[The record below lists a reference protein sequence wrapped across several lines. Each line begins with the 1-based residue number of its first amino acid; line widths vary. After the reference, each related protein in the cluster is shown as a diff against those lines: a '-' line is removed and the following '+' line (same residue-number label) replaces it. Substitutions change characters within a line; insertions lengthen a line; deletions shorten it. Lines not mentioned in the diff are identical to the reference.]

1 MQQKIYRL
9 FKKLRI
15 KEESELGE
23 NKATIAMKKEKSLDL
38 NACFKFIENTY
49 FFFFPE
55 SSHCCYSSSSV
66 KKADSSQQE
75 VALKVP
81 TDCVVLFL

>member
-38 NACFKFIENTY
+38 NACFKFIENT
-49 FFFFPE
+49 FFFFQKVATVVTVAVQ
-55 SSHCCYSSSSV
+55 S
-66 KKADSSQQE
+66 KKQIPVSRKW
-75 VALKVP
+75 L
-81 TDCVVLFL
+81 

>member
-38 NACFKFIENTY
+38 NACFKFIENT
-49 FFFFPE
+49 FFFFFFQKVATVVTVAVQ
-55 SSHCCYSSSSV
+55 S
-66 KKADSSQQE
+66 KKQIPVSRKW
-75 VALKVP
+75 L
-81 TDCVVLFL
+81 

>member
-38 NACFKFIENTY
+38 NACFKFIENTFY
-49 FFFFPE
+49 FFFQKVATVVTVAVQ
-55 SSHCCYSSSSV
+55 S
-66 KKADSSQQE
+66 KKQIPVSRKW
-75 VALKVP
+75 L
-81 TDCVVLFL
+81 

>member
-38 NACFKFIENTY
+38 NACFKFIENTF

>member
-23 NKATIAMKKEKSLDL
+23 NKATIAMKKEKNLDL
-38 NACFKFIENTY
+38 NACFKIIENTFNFY
-49 FFFFPE
+49 FQKV
-55 SSHCCYSSSSV
+55 STVVTVADQS
-66 KKADSSQQE
+66 KKKIT
-75 VALKVP
+75 VIRTRL
-81 TDCVVLFL
+81 